1 MELHDIVTRSEKDI
15 EINDSTWFY
24 HAFYPNEKDIT
35 DMLTDG
41 IKAPILLG
49 KKKSNGGNNGL
60 FYVSVCKRLKTRPDY
75 RHAYSMFRDS
85 PMFIIEGIN
94 PIKCNISLLS
104 SICMNTPLPFRNT
117 SYEDEYQ
124 QFLKISC
131 TNIIGIQL
139 KLLRLVG
146 YDNIEALK
154 MARELISVI
163 TSINSDLPIYDY
175 SLENAGLIKEIDK
188 ELFLSLT
195 KHY

>member
-1 MELHDIVTRSEKDI
+1 MELLDLVSRSEKDI
-15 EINDSTWFY
+15 EVNDHDWFY
-24 HAFYPNEKDIT
+24 HAFSPEKENII

-41 IKAPILLG
+41 IKAPILLD

-75 RHAYSMFRDS
+75 RHSYSMFRDN

-94 PIKCNISLLS
+94 PIKCTMSFLS
-104 SICMNTPLPFRNT
+104 SLCMNTPLPLRNT

-124 QFLKISC
+124 QFLKISYK
-131 TNIIGIQL
+131 NIIGIQL
-139 KLLRLVG
+139 KLLRLVE
-146 YDNIEALK
+146 YNNIEALK
-154 MARELISVI
+154 MARELILLI
-163 TSINSDLPIYDY
+163 ESINSDLPIYDY

-188 ELFLSLT
+188 EQFLSLT